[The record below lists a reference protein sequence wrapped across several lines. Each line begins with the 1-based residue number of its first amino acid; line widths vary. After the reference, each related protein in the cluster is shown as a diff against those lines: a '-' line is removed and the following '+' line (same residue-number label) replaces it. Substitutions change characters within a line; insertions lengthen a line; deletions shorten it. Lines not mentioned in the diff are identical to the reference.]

1 MAEETPITKL
11 LEPIKEFLSK
21 NQNTLTNLVLSG
33 ITVGL
38 NVLLNSELFD
48 CPVEKHEIYG
58 YLFLFAPFIVL
69 LAANMLL
76 IVVDWNPIK
85 LFSKPPQNAE
95 IFTVTLP
102 SVTRVFVAPIV
113 WLIVSLAETDY
124 YVCANVGPGPD
135 KLENLSTNETEAL
148 KARIAETKTE
158 SQIIAWGLFLA
169 MVSLTF
175 LIICL
180 ENVCAGKSKL
190 SDYFS
195 RAYYLPPPPSFLP
208 GLTKCKIICV
218 CVLGGGGRRRGS
230 EGMRVLIHD
239 CIEDV
244 YTKL

>member
-1 MAEETPITKL
+1 MAEETPSTKL

-48 CPVEKHEIYG
+48 CPVKKHETYG

-76 IVVDWNPIK
+76 IVVDWNPLN

-95 IFTVTLP
+95 HGVRRCFTVTLP

-169 MVSLTF
+169 MVSSTF

-195 RAYYLPPPPSFLP
+195 RAYYLPLFLP
-208 GLTKCKIICV
+208 GLTKCNIICV
-218 CVLGGGGRRRGS
+218 CVWGGGRGRG
-230 EGMRVLIHD
+230 E
-239 CIEDV
+239 E
-244 YTKL
+244 